1 MHSKI
6 RIEFEN
12 CIRIIGLVRLLKIKT
27 NKTLLN
33 ARIQK
38 YGKKQSKYELIF
50 RSCLTRFHER
60 RGLG

>member
-1 MHSKI
+1 MRSKI

-12 CIRIIGLVRLLKIKT
+12 CIRIIRLVRLLKIKT

-38 YGKKQSKYELIF
+38 YGKKQSKYELIS